1 MLDDSSR
8 KIVAAGEFD
17 AETTENALVVLKR
30 AQRECRKWYSIKA
43 VLTDHGSEF
52 WANKRD
58 TRGHAVHAFEQY
70 LKKCHIRHVLCRVG
84 HPQTNGKLEKFHDL
98 YINHRFRF
106 DSLEAFVVWYN
117 DRPHGALNLWEA
129 ETPNMAF
136 VRRLWPEV
144 WLGIAAKQFGW

>member
-17 AETTENALVVLKR
+17 AETTKNALVVLKQ

-43 VLTDHGSEF
+43 VLTDHGSQF

-58 TRGHAVHAFEQY
+58 KRGHAVHAFEQY
-70 LKKCHIRHVLCRVG
+70 LKKCHIKHVLCRVG

-98 YINHRFRF
+98 YPKFPRNYTYRFTQEQVYQMP
-106 DSLEAFVVWYN
+106 DKSNA
-117 DRPHGALNLWEA
+117 DP
-129 ETPNMAF
+129 
-136 VRRLWPEV
+136 
-144 WLGIAAKQFGW
+144 